1 MASSDLMRIGQLSE
15 RTGKTARALRLYEE
29 LGILAPA
36 ERTASGYR
44 LYDEAAVLRIEW
56 IDRLSECGFSL
67 SETQQF
73 LKDLNG
79 HEHGPAQM
87 MHLRRFYEIRQR
99 ETKAQIE
106 RLQRLSHELEAS
118 LEYLRTSQTCAP
130 STHKSQCPNCS
141 EHGESHVPKLVAA
154 IHAGQN

>member
-1 MASSDLMRIGQLSE
+1 MAASELMRIGQLSE

-29 LGILAPA
+29 LGILVPA

-44 LYDEAAVLRIEW
+44 LYDESAVLRIEW

-67 SETQQF
+67 NETQQF
-73 LKDLNG
+73 LKDLHG
-79 HEHGPAQM
+79 HVHGPAQM

-118 LEYLRTSQTCAP
+118 LEYLSTCQNCAP
-130 STHKSQCPNCS
+130 STHKSQCISCS
-141 EHGESHVPKLVAA
+141 EHEDLHAPKLVAA